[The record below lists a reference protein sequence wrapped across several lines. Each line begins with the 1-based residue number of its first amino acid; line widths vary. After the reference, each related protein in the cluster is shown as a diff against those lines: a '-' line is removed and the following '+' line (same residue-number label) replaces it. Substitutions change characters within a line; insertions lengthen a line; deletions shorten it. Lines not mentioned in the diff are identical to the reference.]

1 MDIGSLLGELQNLVI
16 QLTGIANALFPFAH
30 PNLIVKSLL
39 YDSLG
44 LLVNVWYGFIL
55 QTTDF
60 ESAREFTTNA
70 TIQRF
75 EPSVQLVAN
84 AALAVMGV
92 WASYRI
98 MWGHGLRSLYT
109 ARILLPRLMM
119 SVVLI
124 NFALPLI
131 QAVVDASNVIS
142 DTIYKFGAL
151 PMDVK
156 AWWLGIAL
164 DPLAN
169 LPQIITTAALIAG
182 YDVLGVVYI
191 LRYTLLIVL
200 AITAPLAGLLFT
212 LPETHHLAKQWTS
225 LFMTNLLMQ
234 PAQLFVLAVGF
245 AIERNG
251 NTPVHHLFALAAL
264 LVALKVP
271 GAFGGTEKVAHKLES
286 AVKTGFKAVEHA
298 VEHV

>member
-1 MDIGSLLGELQNLVI
+1 
-16 QLTGIANALFPFAH
+16 
-30 PNLIVKSLL
+30 
-39 YDSLG
+39 
-44 LLVNVWYGFIL
+44 
-55 QTTDF
+55 
-60 ESAREFTTNA
+60 
-70 TIQRF
+70 
-75 EPSVQLVAN
+75 
-84 AALAVMGV
+84 
-92 WASYRI
+92 

-109 ARILLPRLMM
+109 ARILLPRLLM

-131 QAVVDASNVIS
+131 QAVVDASNVVS
-142 DTIYKFGAL
+142 LTIYRFGAI
-151 PMDVK
+151 PADMKV
-156 AWWLGIAL
+156 WWNGFGL
-164 DPLAN
+164 DSTAN
-169 LPQIITTAALIAG
+169 LLQIVTTAVLIAG
-182 YDVLGVVYI
+182 YDVLGVVYV

-212 LPETHHLAKQWTS
+212 LPETHHMAKQWSS

-264 LVALKVP
+264 LVAFKVT

-298 VEHV
+298 VAHA